1 MDGFSGRHRRSSRF
15 QRTAALV
22 LVALGLLVAAG
33 CGLAGPPP
41 PPVTPDALTVM
52 GAPHVT
58 AQQMVAWFSA
68 RTGHASGWKV
78 AEWPPT
84 VALRYIE
91 EGNAEHVAGDVA
103 FAQAVLETGW
113 FRFDNSSVPPS
124 YNNFAGMGATDV
136 NPAPAAFQSVQ
147 AGIRAQIQHLRAYA
161 DPTATSCAA
170 PPLHQACADPRF
182 DLVTPKGKAPYW
194 KWFGNGVWATDPN
207 YALKVWNLYRDLLAF
222 NHVPVA

>member
-1 MDGFSGRHRRSSRF
+1 
-15 QRTAALV
+15 
-22 LVALGLLVAAG
+22 
-33 CGLAGPPP
+33 
-41 PPVTPDALTVM
+41 M

-78 AEWPPT
+78 SEWPPT

-91 EGNAEHVAGDVA
+91 EGNTEHVAGDVA

-113 FRFDNSSVPPS
+113 FRFDNSTVPPS
-124 YNNFAGMGATDV
+124 YNNFAGIGATDV
-136 NPAPAAFQSVQ
+136 NPVPAPFPSVQ

-161 DPTATSCAA
+161 DTTATSCAV
-170 PPLHQACADPRF
+170 PPLHQPCVDPRF
-182 DLVTPKGKAPYW
+182 DLVSPKGKAPYW
-194 KWFGNGVWATDPN
+194 KQFGNGVWATDPQ
-207 YALKVWNLYRDLLAF
+207 YAAKVWNLYRYMLAF